1 LLAEIPVK
9 LLKEFKKDAC
19 VIMKYPSLVGIS
31 VPDRML
37 RPELIDRL
45 KGTDFEVLLVP
56 KKKRR

>member
-1 LLAEIPVK
+1 MLAEIPVK

-37 RPELIDRL
+37 RPKLIDRL

-56 KKKRR
+56 K